1 MPTIFAR
8 FCRAALCILAVAGSS
23 ACSDNSIS
31 DPQLDPEASGENRT
45 VANALTVNI
54 TDVQTASG
62 YRYVV
67 ATGLADSAKA
77 YIDRPWV
84 YDNVPRFLQG
94 ATYVR
99 TRQQD
104 RTLDDP
110 ALLSFRID
118 REAVVFLTVDPGFDR
133 PWLEEI
139 ACFKPVRDN
148 LYIPKQY
155 GNSPGE
161 RSGHL

>member
-1 MPTIFAR
+1 RHQIAGAVRCARRGSRNPRTPFPPSFHPVRLMPTIFAR
-8 FCRAALCILAVAGSS
+8 FCRAALCTLALAGSS

-67 ATGLADSAKA
+67 ATGLADSVEA

-94 ATYVR
+94 ATY
-99 TRQQD
+99 
-104 RTLDDP
+104 
-110 ALLSFRID
+110 
-118 REAVVFLTVDPGFDR
+118 
-133 PWLEEI
+133 
-139 ACFKPVRDN
+139 
-148 LYIPKQY
+148 
-155 GNSPGE
+155 
-161 RSGHL
+161 